1 MAMASSLFSSSSA
14 SSGTSGGNLMSRINA
29 MRQFMGGNPKAAFDQ
44 KMRESPEFRHFIER
58 NQGKS
63 LQQVVSDNAS
73 ALRSKGIDP
82 NMLSQMMG

>member
-1 MAMASSLFSSSSA
+1 MASSLFSA
-14 SSGTSGGNLMSRINA
+14 SSSGGNNLMSKINA
-29 MRQFMGGNPKAAFDQ
+29 MRQFMGGNPKAAFEQ
-44 KMRESPEFRHFIER
+44 KMQESPEFRRFVEQ

-73 ALRSKGIDP
+73 ALRNKGIDP